1 MMNNYKGEINR
12 LQKQMLNRLNAR
24 RGTTLF
30 KIIEAIS
37 QQAFAKNSLT
47 VSQKNSTLAKKAGV
61 TASTISRNLKKIK
74 EKCADIIE
82 ITQNRNCEER
92 FASLVFT
99 FVPVIASNDLSNGD
113 KTELDE
119 RINEP
124 VEMAE
129 NTSRLT
135 TNQLVSI
142 TKDNNT
148 NTINNVN
155 RVNQSDKIFDL
166 YLEYKKQGINKSVFN
181 KVLEEV
187 KNRSGIKNFIGY
199 LRGAL
204 NNILNH
210 ISFRNGTRTYKNKR
224 LQDFYE
230 VLIDKNN

>member
-1 MMNNYKGEINR
+1 MENYKGEINK
-12 LQKQMLNRLNAR
+12 LQKQMLNQLNAR

-74 EKCADIIE
+74 EKCADIMQIS
-82 ITQNRNCEER
+82 QNRNCEER

-99 FVPVIASNDLSNGD
+99 FIPEIGSNDLSNGD
-113 KTELDE
+113 KTELYE
-119 RINEP
+119 SVNEP
-124 VEMAE
+124 IEMAK
-129 NTSRLT
+129 NTSSLT

-142 TKDNNT
+142 TKDINT

-155 RVNQSDKIFDL
+155 RVNQSDKIFEL
-166 YLEYKKQGINKSVFN
+166 YLEYKKKGINKSVFHR
-181 KVLEEV
+181 VFEEV
-187 KNRSGIKNFIGY
+187 KNKRGIKNFIGY

-224 LQDFYE
+224 LQAFYD
-230 VLIDKNN
+230 VLLDKND

>member
-1 MMNNYKGEINR
+1 MENYKGEINK
-12 LQKQMLNRLNAR
+12 LQKQMLDRLNAR
-24 RGTTLF
+24 KGTTLF

-74 EKCADIIE
+74 EKCADIIQ

-99 FVPVIASNDLSNGD
+99 FVPVIVSNDLSNGD
-113 KTELDE
+113 KAEPDE

-129 NTSRLT
+129 NPSSLT

-148 NTINNVN
+148 NIINNVN

-166 YLEYKKQGINKSVFN
+166 YLDYKKQGINKSVFN
-181 KVLEEV
+181 KVVEEV

-224 LQDFYE
+224 LQDFYD